1 MKPLA
6 LDLVFFAGDDA
17 LDLVLLAGAEAGG
30 GFFLFLDPPVETA
43 VDVVALVVA
52 DVVALVEAVAGFL
65 PLSGPKAGAGPAAGA
80 GPEAGAGPDDVAL
93 ARGGL
98 VGAEVAG

>member
-17 LDLVLLAGAEAGG
+17 LDLVLLAGGEVGG
-30 GFFLFLDPPVETA
+30 AFILFLDPPVETA
-43 VDVVALVVA
+43 VDG
-52 DVVALVEAVAGFL
+52 VALVEAVAGFL

-93 ARGGL
+93 AGGGL

>member
-6 LDLVFFAGDDA
+6 TLNDLVFFAGDDA
-17 LDLVLLAGAEAGG
+17 LDLVLLAGAEAGA

-43 VDVVALVVA
+43 VP
-52 DVVALVEAVAGFL
+52 DVVALVEDVAGFL
-65 PLSGPKAGAGPAAGA
+65 PLT

-98 VGAEVAG
+98 VGTEVAG